1 MRLKF
6 ISILA
11 SWLMFALAGIFPC
24 SAVNV
29 IPYPQ
34 SVEMTDVVFNKKK
47 IDKVKYVTDKEMP
60 SEAYELCIKKSGVV
74 IKVSDDKGRF
84 YALQTLKQLAEAEVM
99 YCGVIK
105 DEPRFPWR
113 GFMLDESRHFH
124 GKEKVKMLL
133 DMMARYKLNRFHWHL
148 SDDQG
153 WRIEI
158 KAFPN
163 LTTVGGIG
171 CNTDANA
178 PAKFYTQDEVR
189 EILAYAAERHIEV
202 IPEIDMPGHTT
213 AFTKVFPQLNG
224 KNRTVNPGKEETY
237 AVLKTIYGEL
247 AELFPGRY
255 IHTGGDEVN
264 KNGWNDLPEVK
275 ALMEK
280 ENLKSLGEV
289 EEFFCRRLADIV
301 TATGKNVVAWD
312 DLIDCGTKPDGKV
325 MLWWHTEHPEF
336 LQQGADRGFDM
347 VVCPDRPFYLD
358 FVQDK
363 NDKVGHLVGRFT
375 NYMQQI
381 YEFGIMDNP
390 RVIGVQSNLWSERV
404 VTPKRI
410 DYMVFPRLLALAE
423 KGWTWA
429 RNLDYQGFLKRLE
442 NEYKYMDAK
451 GIYYYDFRNKN
462 NHPEPER

>member
-6 ISILA
+6 MSILA
-11 SWLMFALAGIFPC
+11 SWLMFALAGILPC

-47 IDKVKYVTDKEMP
+47 IDKVKYVTDNEMP

-74 IKVSDDKGRF
+74 IKASDDKGRF

-189 EILAYAAERHIEV
+189 EILAYAAFFSCK
-202 IPEIDMPGHTT
+202 DQSKQ
-213 AFTKVFPQLNG
+213 AAVF
-224 KNRTVNPGKEETY
+224 
-237 AVLKTIYGEL
+237 
-247 AELFPGRY
+247 
-255 IHTGGDEVN
+255 
-264 KNGWNDLPEVK
+264 
-275 ALMEK
+275 
-280 ENLKSLGEV
+280 
-289 EEFFCRRLADIV
+289 
-301 TATGKNVVAWD
+301 
-312 DLIDCGTKPDGKV
+312 LI
-325 MLWWHTEHPEF
+325 F
-336 LQQGADRGFDM
+336 
-347 VVCPDRPFYLD
+347 
-358 FVQDK
+358 
-363 NDKVGHLVGRFT
+363 RF
-375 NYMQQI
+375 
-381 YEFGIMDNP
+381 P
-390 RVIGVQSNLWSERV
+390 RVQYPAAILPLGLNTDR
-404 VTPKRI
+404 
-410 DYMVFPRLLALAE
+410 
-423 KGWTWA
+423 
-429 RNLDYQGFLKRLE
+429 
-442 NEYKYMDAK
+442 
-451 GIYYYDFRNKN
+451 
-462 NHPEPER
+462 